1 MSGRGGGGGAPP
13 WRWVG
18 STHKQAWFH
27 CGKYFESKLG
37 QRGGSWKWFSGPVKG
52 QQVESCG
59 LCTFVLAFPRR
70 LKRSKR
76 VVFNGLI
83 KWILTNLVRRNY
95 NKWNEK
101 SKEQFLSIDSSVRLH
116 SFSLHLSQNHFLL
129 KPKRVSFFQDFQ
141 LQVQISCQ
149 CLPLQTPSSHLG
161 LSIAWYSPTFH
172 FQHIHSVYDC
182 S

>member
-1 MSGRGGGGGAPP
+1 MANILKANFAKGG
-13 WRWVG
+13 
-18 STHKQAWFH
+18 
-27 CGKYFESKLG
+27 
-37 QRGGSWKWFSGPVKG
+37 GGSWKWFSGPVKG